1 MGKER
6 KKKKDSRAAPLNKSK
21 KDMKELM
28 KESDRSFSI
37 HSIGVAWRYVVVYLL
52 EAASW
57 ALSDV
62 VAFAG
67 KRRAECVKWAN
78 RFWETG
84 SFDDLARSGRPNV
97 VDDADIELVKKEFS
111 QSLPG
116 TSLKVILKRLD
127 GKLSNNSASED
138 TFRTALKNSGWS
150 HQKVNFILPLHH
162 ATMDKRWAFAVKY
175 RNVGLGN
182 KAIFTD
188 SKYFH
193 GGEIEPRSKKSGF
206 CAWAPD
212 GEPRSI
218 AKTQGSSYQVHAY
231 GGVCKYG
238 MTELTIV
245 SGTTGLADAYKYDRD
260 NPFFEKDSTD
270 PAKAKKVKVF
280 TSSVAHEEYR
290 DIVMGG
296 GPRSY
301 KGLIHQAKAMFEKN
315 GLQGQ
320 WYWQQDGAGAHSIK
334 DTTIG
339 KETRRLI
346 DTVAPNVVDWP
357 PSSPDLSPIE
367 NVWQHVEHVLWRDFN
382 WTDKKTFTEALL
394 KAWAQVS
401 KDKTFIKNIMASVDR
416 REGGGDEG
424 GRIAQ
429 CLSRKGGQS
438 DY

>member
-1 MGKER
+1 MGRQKKEKTHTGR
-6 KKKKDSRAAPLNKSK
+6 ANPLQGEKKKKS
-21 KDMKELM
+21 ELLPVT
-28 KESDRSFSI
+28 ERSFSI
-37 HSIGVAWRYVVVYLL
+37 LSIGVAWRYAVVYLL
-52 EAASW
+52 EVASW
-57 ALSDV
+57 TLSEV
-62 VAFAG
+62 VTFTG
-67 KRRAECVKWAN
+67 KKRKECAKWAN
-78 RFWETG
+78 RLWESG
-84 SFDDLARSGRPNV
+84 SVEDLVRSGRPSMV
-97 VDDADIELVKKEFS
+97 CDEDIELVKKEFI
-111 QSLPG
+111 QSHPG
-116 TSLKVILKRLD
+116 TSLKVVLKRLE
-127 GKLSNNSASED
+127 GKLRSSAVEE
-138 TFRTALKNSGWS
+138 TFRAALKDSGWN
-150 HQKVNFILPLHH
+150 HQKVKFILPLHH

-212 GEPRSI
+212 GEPRTI

-231 GGVCKYG
+231 AGVCKYG

-245 SGTTGLADAYKYDRD
+245 SGTTGLPDAYQYERN
-260 NPFFEKDSTD
+260 NPFYEKDSAD
-270 PAKAKKVKVF
+270 PAKAKKIKVF

-290 DIVMGG
+290 HIVMGG

-301 KGLIHQAKAMFEKN
+301 KGLVHQAKEMFEKN
-315 GLQGQ
+315 GLHGQ
-320 WYWQQDGAGAHSIK
+320 WHWQQDGAGAHSIK
-334 DTTIG
+334 DTAIG

-367 NVWQHVEHVLWRDFN
+367 NVWQHVEHVLWRDCA
-382 WTDKKTFTEALL
+382 WTDRKTFTEALL

-416 REGGGDEG
+416 REGDGDMG

-429 CLSRKGGQS
+429 CLSRKGGQT